1 MRCEKCGE
9 MIEAGD
15 EKVYSGQT
23 ICDDCYMDQLSPTRI
38 CDPWA
43 VHHAKSSAGDEIRVT
58 ADQQKILDLLEETGG
73 LELGELAV
81 RLGLSGREVE
91 RQLAALRHME
101 KIRARPE
108 NGRKIFCLW
117 SS

>member
-1 MRCEKCGE
+1 

-15 EKVYSGQT
+15 ETVLNGRT

-43 VHHAKSSAGDEIRVT
+43 VHHAKSSMGDEVRIT
-58 ADQQKILDLLEETGG
+58 ADQQRIIDLLEETGG
-73 LELGELAV
+73 LELGDLAM
-81 RLGLSGREVE
+81 RLDLSAREVE
-91 RQLAALRHME
+91 RHLAALRHME
-101 KIRARPE
+101 RIRARPE

-117 SS
+117 SD